1 MPSPPNFLGLQ
12 SFSHPTRAHFL
23 LLWCPFHKKLRWRL
37 LMALMTETG
46 AAKAVKRYVGRA
58 CRTDLS
64 RTNLAAIFKGLKV
77 QLLKRLAM
85 DRSRLSHEMD
95 FADSSERG
103 IPR

>member
-1 MPSPPNFLGLQ
+1 
-12 SFSHPTRAHFL
+12 
-23 LLWCPFHKKLRWRL
+23 
-37 LMALMTETG
+37 MAFMIEVG
-46 AAKAVKRYVGRA
+46 MAKAVKRYVGRA

-77 QLLKRLAM
+77 QLLNRFAKE
-85 DRSRLSHEMD
+85 RSRLSQEMD